1 MHQSSEHLQDK
12 LLTKL
17 LGQFIKLHNTDF
29 LNTRKLNVRL
39 FFSLFSHSIF
49 KNWRLNLP
57 QEAFIWK
64 KKVGSRSRYSAQISI
79 NQDEC
84 NIYNAVH
91 TYIYIY
97 IYIYIIYIY
106 IIYIITQYI
115 LYLLYIY
122 IIYIYICMY
131 VCIYKFTSKCH
142 SQTSPSM

>member
-29 LNTRKLNVRL
+29 LNSRKLNVRL

-79 NQDEC
+79 NQDDM
-84 NIYNAVH
+84 
-91 TYIYIY
+91 
-97 IYIYIIYIY
+97 
-106 IIYIITQYI
+106 YI
-115 LYLLYIY
+115 LYMYIQDHIYMY
-122 IIYIYICMY
+122 I
-131 VCIYKFTSKCH
+131 
-142 SQTSPSM
+142 

>member
-17 LGQFIKLHNTDF
+17 LGQFIKLHNTGN

-79 NQDEC
+79 HQDER

-91 TYIYIY
+91 AYIYI
-97 IYIYIIYIY
+97 
-106 IIYIITQYI
+106 
-115 LYLLYIY
+115 
-122 IIYIYICMY
+122 
-131 VCIYKFTSKCH
+131 
-142 SQTSPSM
+142 